1 MISLP
6 KLALTVFVVMAVIF
20 VVRWLKRPAAGGAPP
35 ARSRRV
41 PRDEVI
47 DLERNPDTGAY
58 EPRRDDG
65 PKRR

>member
-6 KLALTVFVVMAVIF
+6 KLVLTALVVVGVFFAL
-20 VVRWLKRPAAGGAPP
+20 RWLRRPAAGGGLP
-35 ARSRRV
+35 ARRRRV

-47 DLERNPDTGAY
+47 DLERNPETGAY

-65 PKRR
+65 PDRR